1 MAAPVGRS
9 FQVCWPS
16 CMGLPPGHLLSL
28 PLRWRSV
35 TLLPGADLINPAI
48 VVTAGSRVSIEVI
61 NADPDTAPGDPDP
74 GHAPSPTWVL
84 SPAMARHRV
93 Q

>member
-1 MAAPVGRS
+1 
-9 FQVCWPS
+9 
-16 CMGLPPGHLLSL
+16 
-28 PLRWRSV
+28 
-35 TLLPGADLINPAI
+35 

-84 SPAMARHRV
+84 PPAMAV
-93 Q
+93 TGFSESLANTFDYGTVAYQG